1 MGQMDAVQYGSGVMA
16 GVGSAQGTGSWAGPA
31 FAVSGGNAGFGC
43 LLPPCLPFPSKP
55 ERGFEMLITNFTWSV
70 KGSLSYFD
78 VFLMRSGASQCKAEA
93 HSGR

>member
-1 MGQMDAVQYGSGVMA
+1 MLCSMVQVSWLAWVQPKALVPGL
-16 GVGSAQGTGSWAGPA
+16 AQPLQCR
-31 FAVSGGNAGFGC
+31 GGNAGFGC

>member
-1 MGQMDAVQYGSGVMA
+1 VVQVPWQGWVQPKA
-16 GVGSAQGTGSWAGPA
+16 PVPRLAQPLQCQGGT
-31 FAVSGGNAGFGC
+31 AGFAC

-55 ERGFEMLITNFTWSV
+55 ERGFEILITNFTWSV